1 MKRAV
6 ILFLAILASTMGCR
20 SAVRKE
26 VDDTRMVRVHL
37 EPVFTT
43 MEMQAETNGL
53 ISRLQTVSEIVSKD
67 ELKGKLGD
75 TIDRLVEIG
84 QPAAGP
90 LIDAYYDAVERP
102 ATNEF
107 RYLVLAVLDRIQENK
122 TQEFLLQVLSRGD
135 RKERRLAA
143 AAVWRFGD
151 TRCVSALIAALDDA
165 DLDVVN
171 TSAAALRAIT
181 GYSFGLSRNISEEQR
196 REAVLRWHQWY
207 DVMGSALAGGRADR
221 R

>member
-1 MKRAV
+1 MKRTAV
-6 ILFLAILASTMGCR
+6 ALLVVLALAAGCR

-26 VDDTRMVRVHL
+26 VDETRMVRVHL
-37 EPVFTT
+37 EPVHTT
-43 MEMQAETNGL
+43 MEMQAEIAGL
-53 ISRLQTVSEIVSKD
+53 VARLQTVSEIVSKT
-67 ELKGKLGD
+67 ELKGKLGETVD
-75 TIDRLVEIG
+75 KLVEIG
-84 QPAAGP
+84 QPAVGP
-90 LIDAYYDAVERP
+90 LIDAYYDAIERP
-102 ATNEF
+102 STNEF
-107 RYLVLAVLDRIQENK
+107 RYLVLAVLDRVREIS
-122 TQEFLLQVLSRGD
+122 TQPFLVQVLGKGD

-143 AAVWRFGD
+143 AAVWKFGN
-151 TRCVSALIAALDDA
+151 TESVPALIAALEDD

-196 REAVLRWHQWY
+196 REAIIRWHQWH

>member
-1 MKRAV
+1 MKKAAVLFLV
-6 ILFLAILASTMGCR
+6 ILAVSAGCR

-26 VDDTRMVRVHL
+26 VDETRMARVRL
-37 EPVFTT
+37 EPVNTT
-43 MEMQAETNGL
+43 MEIQAEMAGL
-53 ISRLQTVSEIVSKD
+53 IARLQTVSEIVTKD

-84 QPAAGP
+84 QPTAGP
-90 LIDAYYDAVERP
+90 LIDAYYDALDRP
-102 ATNEF
+102 QTNEF
-107 RYLVLAVLDRIQENK
+107 RYLVLAVLDRIQEIK
-122 TQEFLLQVLSRGD
+122 TQPFLLQVLRKGD

-143 AAVWRFGD
+143 AAIWKFGNSES
-151 TRCVSALIAALDDA
+151 VSVLIAALEDD
-165 DLDVVN
+165 DMDVVD

-196 REAVLRWHQWY
+196 REAIIRWHQWY

-221 R
+221 Q